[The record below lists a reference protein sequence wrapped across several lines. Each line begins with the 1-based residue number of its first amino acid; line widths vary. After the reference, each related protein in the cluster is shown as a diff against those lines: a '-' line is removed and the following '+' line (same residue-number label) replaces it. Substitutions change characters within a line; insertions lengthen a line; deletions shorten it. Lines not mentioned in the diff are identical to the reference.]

1 MLRYR
6 RKIPGSFG
14 DHFGRSADG
23 GVAVGGGDGGILSG
37 NPEELLRS
45 ALEKIV
51 FFECRVEQLESELSA
66 SRTVAQRARG
76 EASGSRTRE
85 VELEHAL
92 AEARGERATLSSQNA
107 ELAERVRLLETE
119 RERLLSS
126 MVEQS
131 RVSGARPAGEDED
144 ANQGPDLAGFISEL
158 RGEIDRLRSWK
169 AAAEAA
175 GTRVDAELTV
185 NVPELSGRPAQPV
198 PEVGIRFGEEG
209 RLGVRHEDAAHMKEL
224 FTTRSERAL
233 YESAMRDLASADRES
248 RRRAASCL
256 QALGSKAAAPILAAA
271 LGRERDP
278 EVKSELLGVLSALEV
293 HGAAELALRELTDAS
308 PQVRSAALEAL
319 ARLQGAAS
327 EPRLAG
333 ALGDPSPLVRRRAAL
348 LLGFRQGE
356 TADEALAS
364 ALSDRDP
371 GVARTAA
378 VALSGRPSAL
388 AQRALARALDHREA
402 SVRRAAAR
410 AVSRWAGEPIDCA
423 ASSTD
428 RRRASR
434 RIVEKLT
441 QLGPEALRESLFARA
456 SAAPARAESRPAA
469 PVLERPVVKM
479 IRPTPPA
486 PPVQAPA
493 ARQAPA
499 AQVAPSVRA
508 AVAVAEALPAGMS
521 SFEETIV
528 GEVRAALRGR
538 SADELTTLL
547 STSDAAVE
555 QALRALV
562 ERGELTQRGA
572 RFYMR

>member
-1 MLRYR
+1 VIIL
-6 RKIPGSFG
+6 G
-14 DHFGRSADG
+14 GRGDG
-23 GVAVGGGDGGILSG
+23 GVAVGGGDGGFLSG
-37 NPEELLRS
+37 NPEELMRS

-66 SRTVAQRARG
+66 ARTVAQRARG

-85 VELEHAL
+85 VELEQAL
-92 AEARGERATLSSQNA
+92 AEARGNQAALSSQNA
-107 ELAERVRLLETE
+107 ELGERVRLLETE

-175 GTRVDAELTV
+175 GAHVETALAV
-185 NVPELSGRPAQPV
+185 NVPELSGRPSQPV
-198 PEVGIRFGEEG
+198 PEVAIRFGEEG
-209 RLGVRHEDAAHMKEL
+209 RLGLRPEDAARMKEL

-233 YESAMRDLASADRES
+233 YESAMRDLSSDDRES

-271 LGRERDP
+271 LGRESDP
-278 EVKSELLGVLSALEV
+278 EVKSELLGVLASLNV
-293 HGAAELALRELTDAS
+293 HGAVELALRELS
-308 PQVRSAALEAL
+308 NGSVQVRSAALEAL
-319 ARLQGAAS
+319 ARLQGDAS

-423 ASSTD
+423 ASSSD

-434 RIVEKLT
+434 RISEKLT

-456 SAAPARAESRPAA
+456 SAAPVRTESRPAA
-469 PVLERPVVKM
+469 AVVARPAVKSS
-479 IRPTPPA
+479 RSTPPA
-486 PPVQAPA
+486 PPVPASAPA
-493 ARQAPA
+493 VRQALA
-499 AQVAPSVRA
+499 AQIAPSIRA
-508 AVAVAEALPAGMS
+508 AVAVTEASSAGGTS
-521 SFEETIV
+521 VEETII

-547 STSDAAVE
+547 STSEAAVE